1 MQAYCESKGECR
13 RKMFHE
19 KFGYSGQ
26 PFRSCGNMCDNCKG
40 TKNETICIVICYI
53 LFCFIVFYCILL
65 YCTKLLYTDFLT
77 NFNFYRFVLTD
88 FISTDINL
96 GPVIEEGAGDSAK
109 PYNENRKESL
119 NTNYS
124 VVTINDRSY
133 NNSNDSYNNNNNSN
147 NSSSSSDNRNRNTF
161 KNNDNEINNDKN
173 ENNNGNYGNNTD
185 VHKIYGNKTESVIT
199 TARPAF
205 QKASSIIKNPTVGVL
220 KPSTGVRTYFA
231 SIQKTDTSTNLKKD
245 DDWMD
250 CVVNENNSN
259 SSNNNNTSISNNSSH
274 NNNNNNNNSY
284 SSNNNTSQNV
294 YQNRMKRNNDEIEI
308 EKQIRDSK
316 IMASNISKKVRSS
329 DWKIIDIF
337 ADCF

>member
-1 MQAYCESKGECR
+1 M
-13 RKMFHE
+13 
-19 KFGYSGQ
+19 
-26 PFRSCGNMCDNCKG
+26 
-40 TKNETICIVICYI
+40 
-53 LFCFIVFYCILL
+53 
-65 YCTKLLYTDFLT
+65 
-77 NFNFYRFVLTD
+77 
-88 FISTDINL
+88 
-96 GPVIEEGAGDSAK
+96 EEGACDNGK

-133 NNSNDSYNNNNNSN
+133 NNSTDNYNNNNNNNN
-147 NSSSSSDNRNRNTF
+147 NSSSSISSNNSNRNY
-161 KNNDNEINNDKN
+161 KNNDNEISNDKN
-173 ENNNGNYGNNTD
+173 KNNSGNYGNNTD
-185 VHKIYGNKTESVIT
+185 VHKIYGSKTESVIT

-205 QKASSIIKNPTVGVL
+205 QKASSIIRNPTVGVL

-250 CVVNENNSN
+250 CVVNENNS
-259 SSNNNNTSISNNSSH
+259 SSNNNSNSNNSSH
-274 NNNNNNNNSY
+274 NNNNNNN

-294 YQNRMKRNNDEIEI
+294 YQNGMKRNNDDIEI

-329 DWKIIDIF
+329 D
-337 ADCF
+337 